1 MHREIQ
7 ATHPAGSKWLFG
19 ALFFLIPSLLAFAWV
34 SALSRN
40 ASPASALWFLYEV
53 SRLLAYIGII
63 IATGLTLGIA
73 IRRLMLGSEAGEV
86 VCLLTPR
93 EFRAV
98 GEFYADFPQLADEDV
113 CRLLLHDREESA
125 PSR

>member
-1 MHREIQ
+1 MHREMQ

-19 ALFFLIPSLLAFAWV
+19 ILFFLIPSVLAFAWV

-53 SRLLAYIGII
+53 SRLLAYIGIV

-73 IRRLMLGSEAGEV
+73 IRRTASGLFVALMILSIGSAA
-86 VCLLTPR
+86 LLVWYTVHIFKSPW
-93 EFRAV
+93 
-98 GEFYADFPQLADEDV
+98 
-113 CRLLLHDREESA
+113 
-125 PSR
+125 

>member
-1 MHREIQ
+1 MHREMQ
-7 ATHPAGSKWLFG
+7 STHAADSKWLFG

-40 ASPASALWFLYEV
+40 ASPASALWFLYLV

-73 IRRLMLGSEAGEV
+73 IRRSASGPFVALMILSIGGAA
-86 VCLLTPR
+86 LLVWYTTHIFKSPW
-93 EFRAV
+93 
-98 GEFYADFPQLADEDV
+98 
-113 CRLLLHDREESA
+113 
-125 PSR
+125 